1 MAALLTLLAVA
12 AGVLLGLAKGGRLD
26 NALMWRPELWQVA
39 LGGVVVQIALRISG
53 WSGGFAV
60 FFDIASTL
68 LVLAFCVRNI
78 RVGGMVVIVVG
89 ICLNLAPTIINWGTP
104 VRPQAIV
111 SAGIVTQQQLD
122 QGIAVDG
129 PRHLADGDALAFLG
143 ETIPLP
149 TNQVIS
155 IGDLILHAGYVLTIA
170 SVLRRRRVR
179 GGPAPEYRKAI
190 SSLGRGPATPRRRPA
205 PTSELGNERP
215 VSRQPSPRSGGG
227 SDRRAMTQASAVH
240 D

>member
-1 MAALLTLLAVA
+1 MAALLTLLAVV

-26 NALMWRPELWQVA
+26 NALMWRPVLWQLA
-39 LGGVVVQIALRISG
+39 LGGVVVQIALRLSG

-60 FFDIASTL
+60 FFDIISTL
-68 LVLAFCVRNI
+68 AVLAFCVRNI

-89 ICLNLAPTIINWGTP
+89 ISLNLVPAIINWGTP
-104 VRPQAIV
+104 VRPQALV
-111 SAGIVTQQQLD
+111 SAGIVTQKELD
-122 QGIAVDG
+122 AGVKVDG
-129 PRHLADGDALAFLG
+129 PRHLADGDVLAVLG

-179 GGPAPEYRKAI
+179 SGTPPEYRQAI
-190 SSLGRGPATPRRRPA
+190 SSLGRGPAPRRQATARRSPTRA
-205 PTSELGNERP
+205 PHAELG
-215 VSRQPSPRSGGG
+215 SQ
-227 SDRRAMTQASAVH
+227 
-240 D
+240 

>member
-12 AGVLLGLAKGGRLD
+12 AGVLLGLAKGGRID
-26 NALMWRPELWQVA
+26 NALMWRPQLWQLAV
-39 LGGVVVQIALRISG
+39 GGVVVQIALRLSG

-60 FFDIASTL
+60 FFDIVSTL
-68 LVLAFCVRNI
+68 AVLAFCVLNI

-89 ICLNLAPTIINWGTP
+89 ICLNLVPAVINWGTP
-104 VRPQAIV
+104 VRPQALV
-111 SAGIVTQQQLD
+111 SAGIVTQAELD
-122 QGIAVDG
+122 AGVKVDG
-129 PRHLADGDALAFLG
+129 PRHLADGDALAWLG

-179 GGPAPEYRKAI
+179 GGTPPEYQRAISPLGKGPAPVR
-190 SSLGRGPATPRRRPA
+190 SRRRSPTEAHERSQPPA
-205 PTSELGNERP
+205 ELGNKRP
-215 VSRQPSPRSGGG
+215 IPRRSPSPSR
-227 SDRRAMTQASAVH
+227 
-240 D
+240 

>member
-12 AGVLLGLAKGGRLD
+12 AGVLLGLAKGGRID
-26 NALMWRPELWQVA
+26 NALMWRPQLWQLAV
-39 LGGVVVQIALRISG
+39 GGVVVQIALRLSG

-60 FFDIASTL
+60 FFDIVSTL
-68 LVLAFCVRNI
+68 AILAFCVLNI

-89 ICLNLAPTIINWGTP
+89 ICLNLVPAVINWGTP
-104 VRPQAIV
+104 VRPQALV
-111 SAGIVTQQQLD
+111 SAGIVTQAELD
-122 QGIAVDG
+122 AGVKVDG
-129 PRHLADGDALAFLG
+129 PRHLADGDALAWLG

-179 GGPAPEYRKAI
+179 GATPPEYQRAISPLGKGPAPLRGRDTHRARVQERSRPPAE
-190 SSLGRGPATPRRRPA
+190 LGDERPILRRPS
-205 PTSELGNERP
+205 PSS
-215 VSRQPSPRSGGG
+215 SR
-227 SDRRAMTQASAVH
+227 
-240 D
+240 